1 MKIAVSALA
10 FAGFHIISPEF
21 NFILFAAYFLFGLA
35 KGYLFRLT
43 GNLWP
48 LFLFHMVWDLA
59 TAYTDFYKNPIIDLF
74 CLAECILIVRLMAVF
89 RCERGVEAF

>member
-1 MKIAVSALA
+1 
-10 FAGFHIISPEF
+10 
-21 NFILFAAYFLFGLA
+21 
-35 KGYLFRLT
+35 
-43 GNLWP
+43 
-48 LFLFHMVWDLA
+48 MVWDLA